1 MCLITDFY
9 QFKYS
14 RNNYYIEFYM
24 NREAV
29 EIIENALDERLSN
42 CVSDRDS
49 ECAYMR
55 LKELFQTSRIN
66 SNLPYVEIRMNKCY
80 MTYISNLQL
89 YFTNRGQYEVLD
101 VLYKYLE
108 TYMVGELDNLRV
120 FNILDE
126 DTKIRVLSNV

>member
-1 MCLITDFY
+1 MCLVTDFY

-108 TYMVGELDNLRV
+108 TYMVGEYDNLSV

>member
-1 MCLITDFY
+1 MCLITDFC

-108 TYMVGELDNLRV
+108 TYMVGEYDNLRV

>member
-120 FNILDE
+120 FSILDE

>member
-29 EIIENALDERLSN
+29 ETIENALDERLSN

-108 TYMVGELDNLRV
+108 TYMVGEYDNLRV

>member
-89 YFTNRGQYEVLD
+89 YFTNRGQYEVLY

-108 TYMVGELDNLRV
+108 TYMVGEYDNLRV